1 MSTGMTVAQK
11 KQAQMRHNLRELL
24 KRGAN
29 EYEDA
34 LKGTVLNHDRMIRV
48 ALTACSVQPKLLEC
62 NQESVALSLLS
73 AAQAGLEPDGYH
85 GHLVPYKQTCQFV
98 PDYKGLIQLALQ
110 NGVVIDAYAVYE
122 NDTFEYALGTN
133 PHITHVPH
141 EGRQRGKL
149 RCAYAVATFPN
160 GRTKFVVATEG
171 DIDKRRKASASSSHK
186 DSPWSMWYDEMA
198 QKTAVKMLMK
208 FVPRNPR
215 MTAAVMQSDMADMG
229 VQQRPITV
237 NAGNAQ
243 PRESTSGKLLERM
256 IEDNPEPQQMVS
268 DLPAFDLQ
276 EFVGKTVKCQATDAL
291 DALWEQEVI
300 SRGET
305 IEPDVYELAYS
316 AVEQRRGALES
327 AGSGPA

>member
-24 KRGAN
+24 KRGAS

-85 GHLVPYKQTCQFV
+85 GHLVPYKQTCQFI

-122 NDTFEYALGTN
+122 QDEFEYELGTN
-133 PHITHVPH
+133 PHIRHVPH
-141 EGRQRGKL
+141 EGQDRGKL

-160 GRTKFVVATEG
+160 GRTKFVVATQS
-171 DIDKRRKASASSSHK
+171 DIEKRRKASASSSHK
-186 DSPWSMWYDEMA
+186 DSPWSMWYEEMA
-198 QKTAVKMLMK
+198 MKTAVKMLMK

-215 MTAAVMQSDMADMG
+215 MTAAVMQSDMADIG

-237 NAGNAQ
+237 HAA
-243 PRESTSGKLLERM
+243 PKPKETRSDKLLEQM
-256 IEDNPEPQQMVS
+256 MENNPEPQHMLS
-268 DLPAFDLQ
+268 DLPTFDLQ

-300 SRGET
+300 SRGEA

-316 AVEQRRGALES
+316 AVEQRRTALDP
-327 AGSGPA
+327 AGSGSA